1 MPNVK
6 SFVLQPDEFLNTGK
20 VVNKFMPLER
30 ALNLMN
36 SRKMWFANPREWTD
50 PFERRF
56 IDATYAGG
64 AKFAWK
70 DRVYCSCFTNN
81 ATSEASWNAYSKG
94 DICIKLVLDRQE
106 LLNVL
111 DNYLAALVSTK

>member
-1 MPNVK
+1 MPSVK
-6 SFVLQPDEFLNTGK
+6 PFILQPNEFVNTGT

-30 ALNLMN
+30 ALNLLN
-36 SRKMWFANPREWTD
+36 SQKIWFANPRVWPD

-56 IDATYAGG
+56 IDANYAGG
-64 AKFAWK
+64 KKFAWR
-70 DRVYCSCFTNN
+70 DRVFCSCFTNN

-94 DICIKLVLDRQE
+94 DICVKFVIDRRE

-111 DNYLAALVSTK
+111 F